1 MKHIFA
7 LFIALLVSGCAS
19 NPNGN
24 PKDPFESYN
33 RKAFAFNQALDKN
46 VLKPVAQGYNAAL
59 PKPVKTI
66 LHNFFSNLDDVTVT
80 LNDLLQ
86 LKFKQAA
93 SDGFRVVFNTTFG
106 IFGLINVTDRLEK
119 HNEDF
124 GQTLG
129 YWGVGNGPYLML
141 PFFGPSTVRDG
152 VGLAA
157 DGYTGV
163 ITNIQDVPTRNSLYA
178 TSKVDQRASL
188 LEQEKTLDEVSDQY
202 TFIRDFYLSHRENLV
217 YDGNPPREKYIDE
230 EDDPKN

>member
-1 MKHIFA
+1 MKHVLA

-33 RKAFAFNQALDKN
+33 RKAFAFNQALDRN

-59 PKPVKTI
+59 PKPVKTM

-93 SDGFRVVFNTTFG
+93 SDGLRVVFNSTFG

-152 VGLAA
+152 VGLAT

-178 TSKVDQRASL
+178 TSKVDQRAGL

-202 TFIRDFYLSHRENLV
+202 AFIRDFYLSHRENLV